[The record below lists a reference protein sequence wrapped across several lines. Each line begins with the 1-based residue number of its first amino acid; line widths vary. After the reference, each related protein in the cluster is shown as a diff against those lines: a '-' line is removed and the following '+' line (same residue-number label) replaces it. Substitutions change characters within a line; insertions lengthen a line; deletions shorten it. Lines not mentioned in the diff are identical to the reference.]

1 MLPDSVPQRLQKA
14 YIFASDAALTDKVTL
29 AGYGPR
35 QAERVSTFKWKDAQ
49 GMLSFIAGTASLKG
63 GTSVLMARSRGDL
76 FRAVTPDDVQD
87 SRWVCLQFHGSRETA
102 KESWKGYPEPTV
114 AVGFRGGLFAAW
126 KLKEPLLAES
136 LFALGNKLAEDLG
149 GKPTA
154 FIPLPGVHRPDGD
167 VPDLLWFKKD
177 LVFPAARFGAGA
189 TLTGEGEA
197 LQTADQLKVPPM
209 SWLWPG
215 FVPRANLA
223 LLMGEPGVGKS
234 QMAMDIA
241 ARLTRGAE
249 WPDGTPGGKPGGV
262 VFVETE
268 DAIGD
273 TLARADAAEADRS
286 RMIVSGDALDLST
299 PEGIAELDRKISGL
313 PDLKAVVLS
322 PFGMFFGEIKS
333 YKDTDIRRLMV
344 PLLAWAERRN
354 VAILGVMHKG
364 AGSKGRS
371 AEDAAGPQAFG
382 RRARVILAALIDQS
396 DLAFKANPK
405 KARRILVAA
414 KSNNSKDDMELPYKI
429 VSAGQA
435 SRIHWLERNQTE
447 DGQDL
452 DTPIMDATILPM
464 RRQTPE
470 EWLRARLS
478 EGEVPASD
486 IEREAKDAGISR
498 TTLYRVRDK
507 IGVESSRG
515 GFGAAAVWRLVR

>member
-1 MLPDSVPQRLQKA
+1 MLPAGVPQRLQKA

-35 QAERVSTFKWKDAQ
+35 QAERVSTFKWRDAQ
-49 GMLSFIAGTASLKG
+49 GILSFIAASASLKG

-76 FRAVTPDDVQD
+76 FRAITPNDVQD

-136 LFALGNKLAEDLG
+136 LFALAEKLAGELG

-167 VPDLLWFKKD
+167 VPDLLWFRKD
-177 LVFPAARFGAGA
+177 LVYPSTRFGAGTA
-189 TLTGEGEA
+189 PAGDDETF
-197 LQTADQLKVPPM
+197 QTADQLKVPPM
-209 SWLWPG
+209 SWLWRD
-215 FVPRANLA
+215 FVPEANLA

-241 ARLTRGAE
+241 ARITRGAE
-249 WPDGTPGGKPGGV
+249 WPDGTPGCKPGGV
-262 VFVETE
+262 VFIETE
-268 DAIGD
+268 DDIGD
-273 TLARADAAEADRS
+273 TLARADAADAVRS
-286 RMIVSGDALDLST
+286 RLIIEDNVYDLST
-299 PEGIAELDRKISGL
+299 AEGIAELERKISAIK
-313 PDLKAVVLS
+313 DLRTIVLS
-322 PFGMFFGEIKS
+322 PFGMFFGDIRS
-333 YKDTDIRRLMV
+333 YKDNDIRRLIA
-344 PLLAWAERRN
+344 PLMLWAKKRR
-354 VAILGVMHKG
+354 VSIFGVMHKG

-382 RRARVILAALIDQS
+382 RRARVVLSAVIDQ
-396 DLAFKANPK
+396 DDPIYKENPK
-405 KARRILVAA
+405 KARRLLVGA
-414 KSNNSKDDMELPYKI
+414 KANNGRDDMGLPYKI
-429 VSAGQA
+429 MAAGKA
-435 SRIHWLERNQTE
+435 SRIHWLERDQTE
-447 DGQDL
+447 DGQDM

-464 RRQTPE
+464 RRQKPD
-470 EWLRARLS
+470 EWLRARLAD
-478 EGEVPASD
+478 GEASAAD
-486 IEREAKDAGISR
+486 IEKEAKEAGISR

-515 GFGAAAVWRLVR
+515 GFGAAAVWRLAR